1 MKMYIRSKVVLPTKT
16 LSSTHFHDFLDKADG
31 AISLPSSFLFLTSNF
46 MSARNAESLIFML
59 AVCITVLNDSFLG

>member
-1 MKMYIRSKVVLPTKT
+1 MKMYIRSKVVLLTKT
-16 LSSTHFHDFLDKADG
+16 LSSNHFHDRLDKADG

-46 MSARNAESLIFML
+46 MSARNAESLIFIL

>member
-1 MKMYIRSKVVLPTKT
+1 MKMYIRSKVVLLTKT
-16 LSSTHFHDFLDKADG
+16 FSSTHFHDFLDKADG
-31 AISLPSSFLFLTSNF
+31 AISLPSFLTSNF